1 MQGSPTHSKLTS
13 ARHLFF
19 VGIKGAGVVALAELL
34 AGEDPTRTLAG
45 SDVAAPFYTDAILG
59 RLGVNP
65 IALDA
70 PLPSGIDALV
80 YSTAYPETHP
90 QIVAARAAGIPVWSY
105 PQAVGE
111 LTSDRLTLAV
121 CGTHG
126 KTTTSALLAHT
137 LEAVGKSPSAIV
149 GSLIHSWGGSA
160 RVGQS
165 KLLVLEADEYQDKLR
180 YYTPYITIVTSLDH
194 DHPDVFPT
202 AESYEAVFES
212 YLKRTPRFGL
222 VVWCHDDVRIAKMME
237 RLPPEIPRISYGL
250 HPDAD
255 LCITDWRVAKPS
267 ERLSGILQSWRLAF
281 KSDVPSDRV
290 MLRLAGRHNACNA
303 AAVYAVCQAL
313 GVPADQAASAMA
325 SFTGTERRFQ
335 YLGTLQG
342 ALFYDDYGHHPT
354 EVAVTLQAFREL
366 FPDRRLRV
374 FFQPHTFS
382 RTAEFFYEFAEA
394 LSTADEVGI
403 VEIFG
408 SAREVHGGVSSQQLV
423 DAVNERSVGVRY
435 SVYGA
440 LSTAKASYYTTIEEA
455 AKYIKDTLKNGDLIL
470 TLGAGD
476 TCKIP
481 GILGVTLGT
490 STK

>member
-1 MQGSPTHSKLTS
+1 MQGSQAHSKLSS
-13 ARHLFF
+13 ARHVFF

-34 AGEDPTRTLAG
+34 AGEDPTRTIAG
-45 SDVAAPFYTDAILG
+45 SDVDAPFYTDAILA
-59 RLGVNP
+59 RIGVTP
-65 IALDA
+65 VPLDA
-70 PLPSGIDALV
+70 PLPSGADALV
-80 YSTAYPETHP
+80 YSTAYPETQV
-90 QIVAARAAGIPVWSY
+90 QISAARAAGIPVWSY
-105 PQAVGE
+105 PEAVGE
-111 LTSDRLTLAV
+111 LTADRLTLAV

-149 GSLIHSWGGSA
+149 GSLIHTWGGSA

-180 YYTPYITIVTSLDH
+180 HYTPYITIITSLDH

-202 AESYEAVFES
+202 AESYEAVFEN

-222 VVWCHDDVRIAKMME
+222 VVWCRDDLRIEKLMQ
-237 RLPPEIPRISYGL
+237 RLPPEIPRISYGF
-250 HPDAD
+250 HPDSD
-255 LCITDWRVAKPS
+255 LCIEDWRVAKPS
-267 ERLSGILQSWRLAF
+267 ERLSGLLQSWRLAS
-281 KSDVPSDRV
+281 KSDVPSDCV
-290 MLRLAGRHNACNA
+290 ALRLAGRHNACNA

-313 GVPADQAASAMA
+313 GVSADVAAGAMA
-325 SFTGTERRFQ
+325 TFTGTERRFQ
-335 YLGTLQG
+335 YRGTLGG
-342 ALFYDDYGHHPT
+342 ALFYDDYGHHPV
-354 EVAVTLQAFREL
+354 EIAVTLQAFREL

-382 RTAEFFYEFAEA
+382 RTAEFFYEFAES
-394 LSTADEVGI
+394 LTNCDEVGV

-423 DAVNERSVGVRY
+423 DAVNERSTGVRY
-435 SVYGA
+435 SIYSA
-440 LSTAKASYYTTIEEA
+440 PSAAKAHFYPDIEGA
-455 AKYIKDTLKNGDLIL
+455 ATYIRETLRNGDLIL

-481 GILGVTLGT
+481 GILGVSLGIK
-490 STK
+490 TK